1 MKIHEYQAKQIM
13 KMYGIS
19 VPNGSP
25 AFSPTAALL
34 SVRKKR
40 PASPKILTRRLP
52 SLKRRSTQAAAERRA
67 A

>member
-25 AFSPTAALL
+25 AFS
-34 SVRKKR
+34 
-40 PASPKILTRRLP
+40 
-52 SLKRRSTQAAAERRA
+52 LKRRSTQAAAERRA

>member
-25 AFSPTAALL
+25 AFSADC
-34 SVRKKR
+34 
-40 PASPKILTRRLP
+40 RR
-52 SLKRRSTQAAAERRA
+52 
-67 A
+67 

>member
-25 AFSPTAALL
+25 AFS
-34 SVRKKR
+34 
-40 PASPKILTRRLP
+40 
-52 SLKRRSTQAAAERRA
+52 RRSMQAVAARLA
-67 A
+67 G

>member
-25 AFSPTAALL
+25 AFSPEEAA
-34 SVRKKR
+34 R
-40 PASPKILTRRLP
+40 P

>member
-25 AFSPTAALL
+25 AFSAQRQPCFQ
-34 SVRKKR
+34 SG
-40 PASPKILTRRLP
+40 
-52 SLKRRSTQAAAERRA
+52 RSGPHRQRF
-67 A
+67 

>member
-25 AFSPTAALL
+25 AFSPEEAA
-34 SVRKKR
+34 RIAKD
-40 PASPKILTRRLP
+40 LTRRLP
-52 SLKRRSTQAAAERRA
+52 LLKRRSTQAAAVKQA

>member
-25 AFSPTAALL
+25 AFS
-34 SVRKKR
+34 V
-40 PASPKILTRRLP
+40 SPRILTRRL
-52 SLKRRSTQAAAERRA
+52 LL
-67 A
+67 